1 VSPNPT
7 PPVNSAQIQWRV
19 DQLEQRMGRLEQN
32 DQVRTE
38 ILARMDERQTTLAED
53 VKLLSRDMA
62 GLKRSLYM
70 LLFALALAVVS
81 TGIDIAV
88 RVATN

>member
-1 VSPNPT
+1 M
-7 PPVNSAQIQWRV
+7 AK
-19 DQLEQRMGRLEQN
+19 LEAN

-53 VKLLSRDMA
+53 VKLLGRDMA
-62 GLKRSLYM
+62 GIKRSLYT

-88 RVATN
+88 RVASG

>member
-1 VSPNPT
+1 MNPD
-7 PPVNSAQIQWRV
+7 PPVTNGQLAWRV
-19 DQLEQRMGRLEQN
+19 DSLEQRMAKLEAN

-53 VKLLSRDMA
+53 VKLLGRDMA
-62 GLKRSLYM
+62 GIKRSLYT

-88 RVATN
+88 RVASN

>member
-53 VKLLSRDMA
+53 VKLLGRDMA

>member
-1 VSPNPT
+1 MAPDT
-7 PPVNSAQIQWRV
+7 PPQNNGQLAWRT
-19 DQLEQRMGRLEQN
+19 DQLEKRVSRLEAN

-53 VKLLSRDMA
+53 VKLLGRDMA
-62 GLKRSLYM
+62 GIKRSLYT

-88 RVATN
+88 RVAAN

>member
-1 VSPNPT
+1 MNPD
-7 PPVNSAQIQWRV
+7 PPVTHGQLAWRV
-19 DQLEQRMGRLEQN
+19 DTLEQRMAKLEAN
-32 DQVRTE
+32 DQARTE

-62 GLKRSLYM
+62 GIKRSLYT

-88 RVATN
+88 RVASQ

>member
-1 VSPNPT
+1 MT
-7 PPVNSAQIQWRV
+7 TQPPVNSGQLQWRV
-19 DQLEQRMGRLEQN
+19 DQLEQRMGRLEQS
-32 DQVRTE
+32 DAARTE
-38 ILARMDERQTTLAED
+38 ILARMDERQNVLAED

-62 GLKRSLYM
+62 GIKRSLYT

-88 RVATN
+88 RVATT

>member
-1 VSPNPT
+1 MAPDSPAT
-7 PPVNSAQIQWRV
+7 GAQIAWRV
-19 DQLEQRMGRLEQN
+19 DQLEQRVGRLEQN

-88 RVATN
+88 RVASN

>member
-1 VSPNPT
+1 MAPDSPAT
-7 PPVNSAQIQWRV
+7 GAQIAWRV
-19 DQLEQRMGRLEQN
+19 DQLEQRMGRLEAN

>member
-1 VSPNPT
+1 MSDDMPAN
-7 PPVNSAQIQWRV
+7 AGQLQWRV
-19 DQLEQRMGRLEQN
+19 DSLEQRMSKLEAN
-32 DQVRTE
+32 DLVRTE

-53 VKLLSRDMA
+53 VKLLGRDMA
-62 GLKRSLYM
+62 GIKRSLYT

-88 RVATN
+88 RLASN

>member
-1 VSPNPT
+1 VNPD
-7 PPVNSAQIQWRV
+7 PPVTNGQLAWRV
-19 DQLEQRMGRLEQN
+19 DTLEQRMAKLEAN
-32 DQVRTE
+32 DQARTE

-62 GLKRSLYM
+62 GIKRSLYT

-88 RVATN
+88 RVASS

>member
-1 VSPNPT
+1 MTTNQPAN
-7 PPVNSAQIQWRV
+7 NGQIQWRV

-88 RVATN
+88 RVATNQ